1 MNKEFLKHL
10 TSKNR
15 DQLFPMIQ
23 MTFDAFSYICLYNQ
37 NQEIDYVNENFTN
50 SIGYRYNELRINDFN
65 CATNLVNRDEFNAIW
80 NNLKDVGAWK
90 GHVHYSKRGGE
101 SMWLDVFA
109 FAFLDE
115 KNNIS
120 QAVFIGSDITEYKKA
135 IEIKQMFLANMSHEL
150 RTPLHG
156 ILGITNLMKDTL
168 LTDEQVTFVKHLESA
183 GMVLSKMV
191 DDLIDLNKIET
202 GKLKIEKHKFC
213 PTEIIEQIPIL
224 FSERLKKKGLL
235 LSTNISKKLPSK
247 LIGDPFRL
255 KQILMQLI
263 ENSLNF
269 TNSGSIL
276 LEAELVYE
284 GTNNYILQFKVGDT
298 GIGIPREKLDFILEK
313 FNQANMDYSK
323 PIGGA
328 GLGLTIAKNII
339 EAQGGRVSISSEEGK
354 GTTVVFSLNFLKHY
368 SSELNETLEKE
379 ERTEKPIKVLIAEDT
394 ELTQIVFR
402 KQMQKLGYGYD
413 FAANGQ
419 EAIEKLA
426 AGKFDIILMDMHM
439 PIMDGFEAIK
449 HIRNNMPEPFKSI
462 PIISV
467 SANIVNETPT
477 LCINAGANEYI
488 PKPFKINDLKEKID
502 FLVNTKQ

>member
-23 MTFDAFSYICLYNQ
+23 MTFDAFSYICLYNY

-50 SIGYRYNELRINDFN
+50 STGYRLNELRINDFN

-80 NNLKDVGAWK
+80 NNLKEYGAWK
-90 GHVHYSKRGGE
+90 GHVHYIKKGGE
-101 SMWLDVFA
+101 SMWMDVFA

-156 ILGITNLMKDTL
+156 ILGITNLLKDTL
-168 LTDEQVTFVKHLESA
+168 LTDEQITFVKHLESA

-202 GKLKIEKHKFC
+202 GKLRIEKHEFS
-213 PTEIIEQIPIL
+213 PAEIIDQIPIL
-224 FSERLKKKGLL
+224 FSEKLKKKGLL
-235 LSTNISKKLPSK
+235 FSTKTLNKLPSK

-255 KQILMQLI
+255 KQILIQLI
-263 ENSLNF
+263 ENSISF
-269 TNSGSIL
+269 TNSGSIV

-284 GTNNYILQFKVGDT
+284 GTNNYILQFRISDT

-328 GLGLTIAKNII
+328 GLGLTLAKNII

-354 GTTVVFSLNFLKHY
+354 GTTVLFSLNFLKH
-368 SSELNETLEKE
+368 ETDDSILPLDKE
-379 ERTEKPIKVLIAEDT
+379 ERIEIPVKVLIAEDT

-413 FAANGQ
+413 FAANGK
-419 EAIEKLA
+419 EAIEKLSE
-426 AGKFDIILMDMHM
+426 GKFDIILMDMHM
-439 PIMDGFEAIK
+439 PVMDGFEAIK
-449 HIRNNMPEPFKSI
+449 HIRNNMPEPYKSI

-477 LCINAGANEYI
+477 LCINAGANDYI
-488 PKPFKINDLKEKID
+488 PKPFKTNDLKEKIEI
-502 FLVNTKQ
+502 LVTTKK